1 MRKVVITNQ
10 KGGTGK
16 TSLAV
21 HLAAAVVQKNYRTLF
36 IDFDPQ
42 ENASKSAQKLGAVV
56 IANVSQL
63 FLDEDFSV
71 PELDSEHGF
80 YLIQADAKLADIV
93 RENPTVLNTLKS
105 NISKLDDHFDI
116 AIADTAPS
124 LSLVMTGALLIADY
138 VVSPIELEEYSID
151 GITKM
156 LQTIF
161 GVKSKWNPDLMFL
174 GMLPNRFNSRSE
186 RQKITLDSL
195 LENYAHLMIP
205 AKIGI
210 RDSIPESLSLGIPVW
225 ELKKTAARVAAKEM
239 KEAFDF
245 IFEKMEIA

>member
-16 TSLAV
+16 TSLAI
-21 HLAAAVVQKNYRTLF
+21 HLAVAIVQKKFRTLF
-36 IDFDPQ
+36 IDFDLQ
-42 ENASKSAQKLGAVV
+42 GNASKSAQKLGAKV
-56 IANVSQL
+56 IANVSDL
-63 FLDEDFSV
+63 FLNDDFQV
-71 PELDSEHGF
+71 PELDERCDF
-80 YLIQADAKLADIV
+80 YLIQADPKLADIV
-93 RENPTVLNTLKS
+93 RENPKVLNTLKK
-105 NISKLDDHFDI
+105 NISKLDEHFDFS
-116 AIADTAPS
+116 IADTAPS
-124 LSLVMTGALLIADY
+124 LSLVMTGALLVADY
-138 VVSPIELEEYSID
+138 VMSPIELEEYSID

-186 RQKITLDSL
+186 RQKITLQSL
-195 LENYAHLMIP
+195 LDNYANLMIP

-225 ELKKTAARVAAKEM
+225 ELKKTAARVASKEM
-239 KEAFDF
+239 QEAFNF
-245 IFEKMEIA
+245 IFEKMEIV